1 MSTVTQRA
9 PRKCSQC
16 RQEGC
21 NKNNAVCPVNITR
34 GYTPR
39 QLLPVAGTCDLC
51 RREGCNALNPECPVQ
66 ILVDQHTLIASGITD
81 PGYIFRMAP
90 INVNPN
96 LFDHIENPSLKEKY
110 LKDLDF
116 KITQLYIRASNNL
129 YNAIIQQTILAPP
142 IPKKT
147 LVIEIS
153 RDFKRSSEEC
163 GICYDKICN
172 VTFNCNHQSCVGC
185 FRGHYTATKAKNSPL
200 LKCPFCRG
208 TVESVYPGDKNTR
221 DTLLGRNKV

>member
-1 MSTVTQRA
+1 MLQRT

-21 NKNNAVCPVNITR
+21 NKSKAICPVNIAR

-39 QLLPVAGTCDLC
+39 QLLPVAGTCELC
-51 RREGCNALNPECPVQ
+51 RRQGCFTECPVQ
-66 ILVDQHTLIASGITD
+66 MLIDHHTLIASGIPDT
-81 PGYIFRMAP
+81 GYIYRMDP

-96 LFDHIENPSLKEKY
+96 LFDHIENPILREKY
-110 LKDLDF
+110 LEDLNF
-116 KITQLYIRASNNL
+116 KITLLYIQANNNL
-129 YNAIIQQTILAPP
+129 YRAIVQQTILGPPIPPP

-147 LVIEIS
+147 LGAGIEVL

-163 GICYDKICN
+163 GICYDKTCK
-172 VTFNCNHQSCVGC
+172 VTFNCNHQTCLGC
-185 FRGHYTATKAKNSPL
+185 FKGHYLATKSKNSPL

-208 TVESVYPGDKNTR
+208 TIESVQGSNQKTYDS
-221 DTLLGRNKV
+221 LVGRT